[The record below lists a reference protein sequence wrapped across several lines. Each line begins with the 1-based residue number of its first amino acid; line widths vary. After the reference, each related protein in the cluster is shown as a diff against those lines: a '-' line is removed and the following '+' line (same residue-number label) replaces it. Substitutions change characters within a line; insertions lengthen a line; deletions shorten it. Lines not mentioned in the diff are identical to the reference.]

1 MLEDVSTKKKGGHQ
15 LERMNFERG
24 VARVGSD
31 GRRWY
36 DPVWKA
42 RLVASCLK
50 PGVSV
55 SRQALEHGVN
65 ANLLRKWIKA
75 FEEKRTLG
83 GASSPAFI
91 PVQISE
97 RYVSA
102 EEAEVGRMVCGRHEG
117 FGSAGSDG
125 FGAPLKMSASLPN
138 GVRLTLEAGDRYGL
152 AAIIGA
158 LSDVQTGR

>member
-1 MLEDVSTKKKGGHQ
+1 MLEDVSTKKEGGHQ
-15 LERMNFERG
+15 LDSLNFGRG
-24 VARVGSD
+24 VVRVGSD

-42 RLVASCLK
+42 RLVASCLR

-75 FEEKRTLG
+75 FEESRTMG
-83 GASSPAFI
+83 GASSTAFI
-91 PVQISE
+91 PVQICDRDE
-97 RYVSA
+97 SA
-102 EEAEVGRMVCGRHEG
+102 QEAEVGRMVSGRQERL
-117 FGSAGSDG
+117 GSTGSDG